1 MNRRVLLVEPNY
13 KNKYPP
19 MGLMKL
25 STYHKM
31 LGDKVTF
38 YKGDLKQFIIE
49 QIYEELLKK
58 LIINDPEIDWT
69 EHRTCLLGYIQKGL
83 SKNLE
88 KLSQL
93 TESAI
98 AIENIKYYR
107 TYYVK
112 KQYLQNPKWDRICIT
127 TLFTFYWAQT
137 IDTINFFKPLCK
149 DIKEVLVGG
158 IAASVV
164 PDEIEKETGIK
175 PFVGLLDKGGEYDSD
190 NKIIIDHL
198 PLDYSILEEIDYI
211 YPEHNGYYGYMTRGC
226 VNKCPFCAVPK
237 LEPNYCSYIPISKQI
252 EAVTLSFGAKRNLLL
267 LDNNVFASSDFDKI
281 IDEIKACGF
290 DGKTKFVEP
299 NKYLLAI
306 QGLQNGKNDRGYIRS
321 IIKQYQLLL
330 SRQKDPAIKDELY
343 QQLKAHKLN
352 DVYTAKKDTIL
363 KLADYFAPFFEPIYK
378 NAPKARYVD
387 FNQGVDARIMCKNP
401 EKVKRLA
408 EIPIRPLRVAFDDWH
423 LRETYE
429 KAIRLAAENGIKDM
443 SNYLLYNYEDEPVD
457 LYRRLKLNVD
467 LCEELGVSIY
477 SFPMK
482 YHPID
487 DPEYF
492 RNRFYTGKHWNRK
505 FIRAIQAVLNS
516 TKGKIGRG
524 KSFFNKAFGRD
535 EAEFEKL
542 LYMPEAMIVYR
553 LFFEKNGIVD
563 EWWKA
568 FSALSEEKRKII
580 DPIIHSN
587 NFINIEAQTADEELL
602 SVLHFYTIRREDAE
616 KVINAAIEHAE

>member
-58 LIINDPEIDWT
+58 LIINDSEIDWT

-88 KLSQL
+88 ELSQL

-175 PFVGLLDKGGEYDSD
+175 PFAGLLDKGGEYDSD
-190 NKIIIDHL
+190 NEIIIDHL
-198 PLDYSILEEIDYI
+198 PLDYSILEEIDYV

-226 VNKCPFCAVPK
+226 VNKCPFCAVPR
-237 LEPNYCSYIPISKQI
+237 LEPNYCSYIPITKQI
-252 EAVTLSFGAKRNLLL
+252 EAVTAAFGAKRNLLL
-267 LDNNVFASSDFDKI
+267 LDNNVLASSDFDKI

-299 NKYLLAI
+299 NRYLLAI
-306 QGLQNGKNDRGYIRS
+306 QGLQNGTNNRGYIRS

-330 SRQKDPAIKDELY
+330 SKQKDPAVKDELY
-343 QQLKAHKLN
+343 QQLKTHKLN
-352 DVYTAKKDTIL
+352 DVYTAKKEAIL
-363 KLADYFAPFFEPIYK
+363 ELAEYFAPFFASIYK
-378 NAPKARYVD
+378 NAPKERYVD
-387 FNQGVDARIMCKNP
+387 FNQGVDARILSKSP
-401 EKVKRLA
+401 EKVKKLA
-408 EIPIRPLRVAFDDWH
+408 EIPIRPLRVAFDDWR

-429 KAIRLAAENGIKDM
+429 KAIRLAAEYGIKDM

-487 DPEYF
+487 DPKYF
-492 RNRFYTGKHWNRK
+492 RNRFYTGKYWNRK
-505 FIRAIQAVLNS
+505 FIRAIQAVLNA

-524 KSFFNKAFGRD
+524 KAFFNKAFGRD